1 MIQINDKGERVNS
14 LVVYSTK
21 SGNSELIANSIA
33 KELDCGI
40 VNLNEVE
47 FEDIDLN
54 EIDTIFLGSGI
65 YGGSFHRRII
75 DFGKFLNSNS
85 LNRTIFLKIAFF
97 ITWLGRGK
105 SDLTGIKHFKDILK
119 VQRVDIE
126 DDYFRCFGES
136 FKFIR
141 KCHPDKNDIENVKE
155 WAKKMTVKR
164 NDR

>member
-1 MIQINDKGERVNS
+1 MNS

-21 SGNSELIANSIA
+21 SGNSKLIANSIA

-47 FEDIDLN
+47 FEDINLN

-65 YGGSFHRRII
+65 YGGNLHRRII
-75 DFGKFLNSNS
+75 DFGKFLNSTS
-85 LNRTIFLKIAFF
+85 SNRTTFPKIALF

-119 VQRVDIE
+119 TQIVNMPSR
-126 DDYFRCFGES
+126 
-136 FKFIR
+136 
-141 KCHPDKNDIENVKE
+141 
-155 WAKKMTVKR
+155 
-164 NDR
+164 

>member
-1 MIQINDKGERVNS
+1 VNS

-21 SGNSELIANSIA
+21 SGNSKLIANSIA

-47 FEDIDLN
+47 FEDINLN

-65 YGGSFHRRII
+65 YGGNLHRRII
-75 DFGKFLNSNS
+75 DFGKFLNSTS
-85 LNRTIFLKIAFF
+85 SNRTTFPKIALF

-105 SDLTGIKHFKDILK
+105 SDLTGIKHFKDTLK
-119 VQRVDIE
+119 AQIVNIE
-126 DDYFRCFGES
+126 DNYFRCFGKS

-141 KCHPDKNDIENVKE
+141 KCHPDENDIENAKE
-155 WAKKMTVKR
+155 WAKR
-164 NDR
+164 WQ